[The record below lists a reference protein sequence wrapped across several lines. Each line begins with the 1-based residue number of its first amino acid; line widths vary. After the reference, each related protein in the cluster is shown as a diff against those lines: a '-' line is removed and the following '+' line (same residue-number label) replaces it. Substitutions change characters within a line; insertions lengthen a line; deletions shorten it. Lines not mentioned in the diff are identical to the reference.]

1 MISYFNIPP
10 GALINVLITKKQF
23 AEKVALSGVEK
34 RTLREEVERITMKG
48 LLQTRT
54 TGIESY
60 NDSEYN
66 YDQIIFAEVDIR
78 DQKRTTIVTS
88 MVQKAFPAPLF
99 LILHCDD
106 TYCINWCTK
115 RINQAD
121 NTKRVIEDMQTTR
134 YFSLCDDKPLVN
146 EWLRSLNSTKIVCS
160 TLKEWFDELSSKLLM
175 LKVSDETGTFVQAD
189 VHSVAEYRQL
199 LELLNVNR
207 EEQRHLMVEIKAET
221 QFNARLR
228 LTTKL
233 KELQQQEELL
243 KSKLI

>member
-54 TGIESY
+54 TGIDSY
-60 NDSEYN
+60 NNSEYN

-78 DQKRTTIVTS
+78 DQGKTAVIAS

-106 TYCINWCTK
+106 AYCINWCTK

-134 YFSLCDDKPLVN
+134 YFSLRDNEPLVN
-146 EWLRSLNSTKIVCS
+146 EWLQSLDSAKIVCS
-160 TLKEWFDELSSKLLM
+160 TLKEWFDELSSRLLM

-199 LELLNVNR
+199 LELLNANR

-233 KELQQQEELL
+233 KELQQQEKLL